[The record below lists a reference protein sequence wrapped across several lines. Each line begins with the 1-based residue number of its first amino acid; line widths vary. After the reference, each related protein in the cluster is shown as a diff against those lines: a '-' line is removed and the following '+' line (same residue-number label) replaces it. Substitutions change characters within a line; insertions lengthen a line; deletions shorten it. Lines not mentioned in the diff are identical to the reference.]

1 MGSSGR
7 PVRMIVVLVK
17 IPPVGVVIRLVVVG
31 LSGLLVTVVT
41 KVGICRVVEGE
52 SRHVVVLDLRRVTVD
67 TRVGIE
73 TLCVVVVVHRRVVE
87 DGLRVTVVMSGRE
100 VVVLIGIVV
109 TLVVSQPVVVVGGW
123 RRVVVT

>member
-1 MGSSGR
+1 
-7 PVRMIVVLVK
+7 MIVVLVK